1 MHRYIF
7 RIDGTRGT
15 HRDYAIEAPDVH
27 EARRRAQDNW
37 RNDTTGEA
45 ILRIE
50 LD

>member
-1 MHRYIF
+1 MHRFFF

-27 EARRRAQDNW
+27 EARRRALATW
-37 RNDTTGEA
+37 REDTTGEA
-45 ILRIE
+45 ILHIE